1 MNSIDPLR
9 FIVQLYASSVAA
21 AEILSHFATR
31 QRNRRT
37 ETVRRLKQVCGN
49 GTTRQA
55 VIAVLRQLESHG
67 FGTFVTGRRGHESR
81 FIWNEV

>member
-67 FGTFVTGRRGHESR
+67 ATSRASFGMRSR
-81 FIWNEV
+81 NVQRSAA